1 LSKKE
6 NPLTKNTI
14 YLFTP
19 IYIKKRA
26 RYRKKGRRGKGYR
39 TDLRDKEETGVI
51 LFGVL
56 DLRCDR
62 ERCKILVSEA
72 GVVALL
78 EPFLFG
84 SVDIFPGR
92 VFSLLAL

>member
-1 LSKKE
+1 MYLH
-6 NPLTKNTI
+6 LYI
-14 YLFTP
+14 YK
-19 IYIKKRA
+19 KKRA
-26 RYRKKGRRGKGYR
+26 HDRKKGRRGKGYR
-39 TDLRDKEETGVI
+39 TDLRDKEETGVL

-78 EPFLFG
+78 DPFLFG

>member
-1 LSKKE
+1 M
-6 NPLTKNTI
+6 
-14 YLFTP
+14 
-19 IYIKKRA
+19 
-26 RYRKKGRRGKGYR
+26 
-39 TDLRDKEETGVI
+39 I

-78 EPFLFG
+78 DPFLFG

>member
-1 LSKKE
+1 M
-6 NPLTKNTI
+6 
-14 YLFTP
+14 YLHIK
-19 IYIKKRA
+19 IYISAQKKKA
-26 RYRKKGRRGKGYR
+26 HDRKNGRRGKGYC

-56 DLRCDR
+56 DLRRDR
-62 ERCKILVSEA
+62 VRCKILVSEA

-78 EPFLFG
+78 DPFLFG
-84 SVDIFPGR
+84 SGDIFPGR